1 MLPKPSFAVVMPGGM
16 SIMVLS
22 FALDEDSTPPA

>member
-1 MLPKPSFAVVMPGGM
+1 MLPKPSLAVVMPGGM

-22 FALDEDSTPPA
+22 SALDEMAAPPV